1 MNRKPSITLDTNL
14 SAAMEESLKTP
25 DVNLADGIEIPLS
38 QADKSVVVY
47 RKFEGVDPSVTD
59 VIHHGEWLEETVVHN
74 NVSIFSNNID
84 NTTESRS
91 MNEDDGVILR
101 FIGTPNGEIA
111 MDTKTG
117 RMLSEEQQELEEE
130 ALGIQY
136 PTFKRWEFRLDSAK
150 ITDGPERRMKL
161 HQTYEERKNDEQS
174 SMLSSMDRVFKT
186 MFERFDGE
194 SGKTGQRPVLSEDG
208 AIELLMSQYSG
219 DQIKAMVDMKE
230 VDQEHTE
237 QIVESSAAPEAEED
251 EGMAKLV
258 ADGILE
264 ETNVEPISKKRGR
277 PRGKQN
283 G

>member
-1 MNRKPSITLDTNL
+1 MNRKPSIILDTNL
-14 SAAMEESLKTP
+14 SSAMEEKLKTT
-25 DVNLADGIEIPLS
+25 DSNLANGIDIPLTP
-38 QADKSVVVY
+38 ADKSVVVY

-74 NVSIFSNNID
+74 NISVFGNNL
-84 NTTESRS
+84 NNSTETRGI
-91 MNEDDGVILR
+91 NEDDGVILR
-101 FIGTPNGEIA
+101 FIGKPNGEIA

-117 RMLSEEQQELEEE
+117 RMLTEEQQELEEE

-150 ITDGPERRMKL
+150 LTDGPERRMKL

-186 MFERFDGE
+186 MFDRFDGE
-194 SGKTGQRPVLSEDG
+194 SVKTGERPVLSEDG
-208 AIELLMSQYSG
+208 AIDLLMTQYSG

-237 QIVESSAAPEAEED
+237 QIMESSAMPEAVEED
-251 EGMAKLV
+251 SDMAKLV

-264 ETNVEPISKKRGR
+264 ETKSTPKKRGR
-277 PRGKQN
+277 PRGSAN
-283 G
+283 A

>member
-1 MNRKPSITLDTNL
+1 MNRKPSIILDTNL
-14 SAAMEESLKTP
+14 SSAMEEKLKTT
-25 DVNLADGIEIPLS
+25 DSNLADGIDIPLTP
-38 QADKSVVVY
+38 ADKSVVVY

-74 NVSIFSNNID
+74 NISVFGNNL
-84 NTTESRS
+84 NNSTETRGI
-91 MNEDDGVILR
+91 NEDDGVILR
-101 FIGTPNGEIA
+101 FIGKPNGEIA

-117 RMLSEEQQELEEE
+117 RMLTEEQQELEEE

-150 ITDGPERRMKL
+150 LTDGPERRMKL

-174 SMLSSMDRVFKT
+174 SMLSNMDRVFKT
-186 MFERFDGE
+186 MFDRFDGE
-194 SGKTGQRPVLSEDG
+194 SGKTGEMPVLSEDG
-208 AIELLMSQYSG
+208 AIELLMTQYSG

-237 QIVESSAAPEAEED
+237 QIMESSAMPEAVEED
-251 EGMAKLV
+251 SDMAKLV

-264 ETNVEPISKKRGR
+264 ETKSTPKKRGR
-277 PRGKQN
+277 PRGSAN
-283 G
+283 A

>member
-1 MNRKPSITLDTNL
+1 MNRKPSIILDTNL
-14 SAAMEESLKTP
+14 SSAMEEKLKTT
-25 DVNLADGIEIPLS
+25 DSNLADGIDIPLTP
-38 QADKSVVVY
+38 ADKSVVVY

-74 NVSIFSNNID
+74 NISVFGNNL
-84 NTTESRS
+84 NNSTESRGI
-91 MNEDDGVILR
+91 NEDDGVILR

-150 ITDGPERRMKL
+150 LTDGPERRMKL

-186 MFERFDGE
+186 MFDRFDGE
-194 SGKTGQRPVLSEDG
+194 SVKTGEMPVLSEDG
-208 AIELLMSQYSG
+208 AIELLMTQYSG

-237 QIVESSAAPEAEED
+237 QIMESSAMPEAVEED
-251 EGMAKLV
+251 SDMAKLV

-264 ETNVEPISKKRGR
+264 ETKSTPKKRGR
-277 PRGKQN
+277 PRGSAN
-283 G
+283 A

>member
-1 MNRKPSITLDTNL
+1 MNRKPSIILDTNL
-14 SAAMEESLKTP
+14 SSAMEEKLKTT
-25 DVNLADGIEIPLS
+25 DSNLADGIDIPLTP
-38 QADKSVVVY
+38 ADKSVVVY

-74 NVSIFSNNID
+74 NISVFGNNL
-84 NTTESRS
+84 NNSTETRGI
-91 MNEDDGVILR
+91 NEDDGVILR

-150 ITDGPERRMKL
+150 LTDGPERRMKL

-174 SMLSSMDRVFKT
+174 SMLSNMDRVFKT
-186 MFERFDGE
+186 MFDRFDGE
-194 SGKTGQRPVLSEDG
+194 SVKTGERPVLSEDG
-208 AIELLMSQYSG
+208 AIELLMTQYSG

-237 QIVESSAAPEAEED
+237 QIMESSAMPEAVEED
-251 EGMAKLV
+251 SDMAKLV

-264 ETNVEPISKKRGR
+264 ETKSTPKKRGR
-277 PRGKQN
+277 PRGSAN
-283 G
+283 A

>member
-1 MNRKPSITLDTNL
+1 MNRKPSIILDTNL
-14 SAAMEESLKTP
+14 SSAMEEKLKTT
-25 DVNLADGIEIPLS
+25 DSNLANGIDIPLTP
-38 QADKSVVVY
+38 ADKSVVVY

-74 NVSIFSNNID
+74 NISVFGNNL
-84 NTTESRS
+84 NNSTETRGI
-91 MNEDDGVILR
+91 NEDDGVILR
-101 FIGTPNGEIA
+101 FIGKPNGEIA

-117 RMLSEEQQELEEE
+117 RMLTEEQQELEEE

-150 ITDGPERRMKL
+150 LTDGPERRMKL

-174 SMLSSMDRVFKT
+174 SMLSNMDRVFKT
-186 MFERFDGE
+186 MFDRFDGE
-194 SGKTGQRPVLSEDG
+194 SGKTGEMPVLSEDG
-208 AIELLMSQYSG
+208 AIELLMTQYSG

-237 QIVESSAAPEAEED
+237 QIMESSAMPEAVEED
-251 EGMAKLV
+251 SDMAKLV

-264 ETNVEPISKKRGR
+264 ETKSTPKKRGR
-277 PRGKQN
+277 PRGSAN
-283 G
+283 A

>member
-1 MNRKPSITLDTNL
+1 MNRKPSIILDTNL
-14 SAAMEESLKTP
+14 SSAMEEKLKTT
-25 DVNLADGIEIPLS
+25 DSNLADGIDIPLTP
-38 QADKSVVVY
+38 ADKSVVVY

-59 VIHHGEWLEETVVHN
+59 VIHHGEWLEETVVHS
-74 NVSIFSNNID
+74 NVSVFGNNL
-84 NTTESRS
+84 NNSTETRGIH
-91 MNEDDGVILR
+91 EDDGVILR

-117 RMLSEEQQELEEE
+117 RMLTEEQQELEEE

-150 ITDGPERRMKL
+150 LTDGPERRMKL

-174 SMLSSMDRVFKT
+174 SMLSNMDRVFKT
-186 MFERFDGE
+186 MFDRFDGE
-194 SGKTGQRPVLSEDG
+194 SVKTGERPVLSEDG
-208 AIELLMSQYSG
+208 AIDLLMTQYSG

-237 QIVESSAAPEAEED
+237 QIMESSAMPEAVEED
-251 EGMAKLV
+251 SDMAKLV

-264 ETNVEPISKKRGR
+264 ETKSTPKKRGR
-277 PRGKQN
+277 PRGSAN
-283 G
+283 A

>member
-1 MNRKPSITLDTNL
+1 
-14 SAAMEESLKTP
+14 MEEKLKTT
-25 DVNLADGIEIPLS
+25 DSNLANGIDIPLTP
-38 QADKSVVVY
+38 ADKSVVVY

-74 NVSIFSNNID
+74 NISVFGNNL
-84 NTTESRS
+84 NNSTETRGI
-91 MNEDDGVILR
+91 NEDDGVILR
-101 FIGTPNGEIA
+101 FIGKPNGEIA

-117 RMLSEEQQELEEE
+117 RMLTEEQQELEEE

-150 ITDGPERRMKL
+150 LTDGPERRMKL

-174 SMLSSMDRVFKT
+174 SMLSNMDRVFKT
-186 MFERFDGE
+186 MFDRFDGE
-194 SGKTGQRPVLSEDG
+194 SGKTGEMPVLSEDG
-208 AIELLMSQYSG
+208 AIELLMTQYSG

-237 QIVESSAAPEAEED
+237 QIMESSAMPEAVEED
-251 EGMAKLV
+251 SDMAKLV

-264 ETNVEPISKKRGR
+264 ETKSTPKKRGR
-277 PRGKQN
+277 PRGSAN
-283 G
+283 A

>member
-1 MNRKPSITLDTNL
+1 MNRKPSIILDTNL
-14 SAAMEESLKTP
+14 SSAMEEKLKTT
-25 DVNLADGIEIPLS
+25 DSNLADGIDIPLTP
-38 QADKSVVVY
+38 ADKSVVVY

-74 NVSIFSNNID
+74 NISVFGNNL
-84 NTTESRS
+84 NNSTETRGI
-91 MNEDDGVILR
+91 NEDDGVILR

-150 ITDGPERRMKL
+150 LTDGPERRMKL

-174 SMLSSMDRVFKT
+174 SMLSNMDRVFKT
-186 MFERFDGE
+186 MFDRFDGE
-194 SGKTGQRPVLSEDG
+194 SGKTGEMPVLSEDG
-208 AIELLMSQYSG
+208 AIELLMTQYSG

-237 QIVESSAAPEAEED
+237 QIMESSAMPEAVEED
-251 EGMAKLV
+251 SDMAKLV

-264 ETNVEPISKKRGR
+264 ETKSTPKKRGR
-277 PRGKQN
+277 PRGSAN
-283 G
+283 A

>member
-1 MNRKPSITLDTNL
+1 MNRKPSIVLDTNL
-14 SAAMEESLKTP
+14 SSAMEEALKTT
-25 DVNLADGIEIPLS
+25 DANLSDGVEIPLTP
-38 QADKSVVVY
+38 ADKNVVVY

-74 NVSIFSNNID
+74 NVNVFGNNLSNS
-84 NTTESRS
+84 TESRGI
-91 MNEDDGVILR
+91 NEDDGVILR

-117 RMLSEEQQELEEE
+117 RMLTEEQQELEEE

-136 PTFKRWEFRLDSAK
+136 PTFRRWEFRLDSARL
-150 ITDGPERRMKL
+150 TDGPERRMKL

-174 SMLSSMDRVFKT
+174 SMLSSMDKVFKS
-186 MFERFDGE
+186 MFDRFDGE
-194 SGKTGQRPVLSEDG
+194 SGKTGERPVLSEDG
-208 AIELLMSQYSG
+208 AIELLMTQYSG

-237 QIVESSAAPEAEED
+237 QIMESSVTPEAVEED
-251 EGMAKLV
+251 SDMAKLV

-264 ETNVEPISKKRGR
+264 ETDSAPKKRGR
-277 PRGKQN
+277 PRREKSA
-283 G
+283 

>member
-1 MNRKPSITLDTNL
+1 MNRKPSIILDTNL
-14 SAAMEESLKTP
+14 SSAMEEKLKTT
-25 DVNLADGIEIPLS
+25 DSNLANGIDIPLTP
-38 QADKSVVVY
+38 ADKSVVVY

-74 NVSIFSNNID
+74 NISVFGNNL
-84 NTTESRS
+84 NNSTETRGI
-91 MNEDDGVILR
+91 NEDDGVILR
-101 FIGTPNGEIA
+101 FIGKPNGEIA

-117 RMLSEEQQELEEE
+117 RMLTEEQQELEEE

-150 ITDGPERRMKL
+150 LTDGPERRMKL

-174 SMLSSMDRVFKT
+174 SMLSNMDRVFKT
-186 MFERFDGE
+186 MFDRFDGE
-194 SGKTGQRPVLSEDG
+194 SVKTGERPVLSEDG
-208 AIELLMSQYSG
+208 AIELLMTQYSG

-237 QIVESSAAPEAEED
+237 QIMESSAMPEAVEED
-251 EGMAKLV
+251 SDMAKLV

-264 ETNVEPISKKRGR
+264 ETKSTPKKRGR
-277 PRGKQN
+277 PRGSAN
-283 G
+283 A

>member
-1 MNRKPSITLDTNL
+1 MNRKPSIILDTNL
-14 SAAMEESLKTP
+14 SSAMEEKLKTT
-25 DVNLADGIEIPLS
+25 DSNLADGIDIPLTP
-38 QADKSVVVY
+38 ADKSVVVY

-74 NVSIFSNNID
+74 NISVFGNNL
-84 NTTESRS
+84 NNSTETRGI
-91 MNEDDGVILR
+91 NEDDGVILR
-101 FIGTPNGEIA
+101 FIGTPNGESA

-150 ITDGPERRMKL
+150 LTDGPERRMKL

-174 SMLSSMDRVFKT
+174 SMLSNMDRVFKT
-186 MFERFDGE
+186 MFDRFDGE
-194 SGKTGQRPVLSEDG
+194 SGKTGEMPVLSEDG
-208 AIELLMSQYSG
+208 AIELLMTQYSG

-237 QIVESSAAPEAEED
+237 QIMESSAMPEAVEED
-251 EGMAKLV
+251 SDMAKLV

-264 ETNVEPISKKRGR
+264 ETKSTPKKRGR
-277 PRGKQN
+277 PRGSAN
-283 G
+283 A

>member
-1 MNRKPSITLDTNL
+1 MNRKPSIILDTNL
-14 SAAMEESLKTP
+14 SSAMEEKLKTT
-25 DVNLADGIEIPLS
+25 DSNLADGIDIPLTP
-38 QADKSVVVY
+38 ADKSVVVY

-74 NVSIFSNNID
+74 NISVFGNNL
-84 NTTESRS
+84 NNSTETRGI
-91 MNEDDGVILR
+91 NEDDGVILR
-101 FIGTPNGEIA
+101 FIGKPNGEIA

-117 RMLSEEQQELEEE
+117 RMLTEEQQELEEE

-150 ITDGPERRMKL
+150 LTDGPERRMKL

-174 SMLSSMDRVFKT
+174 SMLSNMDRVFKT
-186 MFERFDGE
+186 MFDRFDGE
-194 SGKTGQRPVLSEDG
+194 SVKTGERPVLSEDG
-208 AIELLMSQYSG
+208 AIELLMTQYSG

-237 QIVESSAAPEAEED
+237 QIMESSAMPEAVEED
-251 EGMAKLV
+251 SDMAKLV

-264 ETNVEPISKKRGR
+264 ETKSTPKKRGR
-277 PRGKQN
+277 PRGSAN
-283 G
+283 A

>member
-1 MNRKPSITLDTNL
+1 MNRKPSIILDTNL
-14 SAAMEESLKTP
+14 SSAMEEKLKTT
-25 DVNLADGIEIPLS
+25 DSNLANGIDIPLTP
-38 QADKSVVVY
+38 ADKSVVVY

-74 NVSIFSNNID
+74 NISVFGNNL
-84 NTTESRS
+84 NNSTETRGI
-91 MNEDDGVILR
+91 NEDDGVILR

-150 ITDGPERRMKL
+150 LTDGPERRMKL

-174 SMLSSMDRVFKT
+174 SMLSNMDRVFKT
-186 MFERFDGE
+186 MFDRFDGE
-194 SGKTGQRPVLSEDG
+194 SVKTGERPVLSEDG
-208 AIELLMSQYSG
+208 AIELLMTQYSG

-237 QIVESSAAPEAEED
+237 QIMESSAMPEAVEED
-251 EGMAKLV
+251 SDMAKLV

-264 ETNVEPISKKRGR
+264 ETKSTPKKRGR
-277 PRGKQN
+277 PRGSAN
-283 G
+283 A

>member
-1 MNRKPSITLDTNL
+1 MNRKPSIILDTNL
-14 SAAMEESLKTP
+14 SSAMQDQIKTT
-25 DVNLADGIEIPLS
+25 DANLADGVDIPLTP
-38 QADKSVVVY
+38 ADKSVVVY

-74 NVSIFSNNID
+74 NVSVFGNNL
-84 NTTESRS
+84 NNSTESRGI
-91 MNEDDGVILR
+91 NEDDGVILR

-150 ITDGPERRMKL
+150 LTDGPERRMKL

-174 SMLSSMDRVFKT
+174 SMLSSMDRVFKS
-186 MFERFDGE
+186 MFDRFDGE
-194 SGKTGQRPVLSEDG
+194 SGKTGERPVLSEDG
-208 AIELLMSQYSG
+208 AIELLMTQYSG

-230 VDQEHTE
+230 VDQEHTQ
-237 QIVESSAAPEAEED
+237 QIMESSTAPEAVEED
-251 EGMAKLV
+251 SDMAKLV
-258 ADGILE
+258 EDGILE
-264 ETNVEPISKKRGR
+264 ETGSAPKKRGR
-277 PRGKQN
+277 PRREKSA
-283 G
+283 

>member
-237 QIVESSAAPEAEED
+237 QIVESSSAPDVEED

>member
-1 MNRKPSITLDTNL
+1 MNRKPSIILDTNL
-14 SAAMEESLKTP
+14 SSAMEEKLKTT
-25 DVNLADGIEIPLS
+25 DSNLANGIDIPLTP
-38 QADKSVVVY
+38 ADKSVVVY

-74 NVSIFSNNID
+74 NISVFGNNL
-84 NTTESRS
+84 NNSTETRGI
-91 MNEDDGVILR
+91 NEDDGVILR
-101 FIGTPNGEIA
+101 FIGKPNGEIA

-117 RMLSEEQQELEEE
+117 RMLTEEQQELEEE

-150 ITDGPERRMKL
+150 LTDGPERRMKL

-174 SMLSSMDRVFKT
+174 SMLSNMDRVFKT
-186 MFERFDGE
+186 MFDRFDGE
-194 SGKTGQRPVLSEDG
+194 SGKTGEMPVLSEDG
-208 AIELLMSQYSG
+208 AIELLMTQYSG

-237 QIVESSAAPEAEED
+237 QIMESSAMPEAVEED
-251 EGMAKLV
+251 SDMAKLV

-264 ETNVEPISKKRGR
+264 ETKSAPKKRGR
-277 PRGKQN
+277 PRGSAN
-283 G
+283 A

>member
-1 MNRKPSITLDTNL
+1 MNRKPSIILDTNL
-14 SAAMEESLKTP
+14 SSAMEEKLKTT
-25 DVNLADGIEIPLS
+25 DSNLADGIDIPLTP
-38 QADKSVVVY
+38 ADKSVVVY

-74 NVSIFSNNID
+74 NISVFGNNL
-84 NTTESRS
+84 NNSTETRGI
-91 MNEDDGVILR
+91 NEDDGVILR

-150 ITDGPERRMKL
+150 LTDGPERRMKL
-161 HQTYEERKNDEQS
+161 HQAYEERKNDEQS
-174 SMLSSMDRVFKT
+174 SMLSNMDRVFKT
-186 MFERFDGE
+186 MFDRFDGE
-194 SGKTGQRPVLSEDG
+194 SVKTGERPVLSEDG
-208 AIELLMSQYSG
+208 AIELLMTQYSG

-237 QIVESSAAPEAEED
+237 QIMESSAMPEAVEED
-251 EGMAKLV
+251 SDMAKLV

-264 ETNVEPISKKRGR
+264 ETKSAPKKRGR
-277 PRGKQN
+277 PRGSAN
-283 G
+283 A